1 MLIVLASK
9 RLQSLKGIIHTLWA
23 NFLAWGH
30 HPPRETVFYLE
41 AFLGRGR
48 LRTQVLRISLHITW
62 GSSCLVICRCV
73 FVIAPWA
80 ALNDKACVLAAPSA
94 SHLLLQ
100 APGEHTSQEQP
111 SSRITDLAHFL
122 RNESQQSSKREWS
135 LVFFL
140 LVSTT
145 PALPVEPYTFNA
157 ILSCYLSCLQSREW
171 IPHIMSS

>member
-9 RLQSLKGIIHTLWA
+9 RLRSLRGIIHTLWA

-122 RNESQQSSKREWS
+122 RKESQQSRKRKWS
-135 LVFFL
+135 LVFFRWFQQPQHCL
-140 LVSTT
+140 LNPTLSTLFYPATYPVSKAVNGFLT
-145 PALPVEPYTFNA
+145 
-157 ILSCYLSCLQSREW
+157 
-171 IPHIMSS
+171 